1 MRRAIERVV
10 LGVVLA
16 CVCVQVWAADALPSW
31 RDGPSKRAIVA
42 FVEKVTTEDGADFVK
57 PADRIA
63 TFDMDGTLWAEQPQY
78 AQAMFMLD
86 RIRALA
92 PQHPAWATT
101 EPYKSA
107 IAGDAKGLAAAGEAG
122 VAKLMAETHTG
133 MTLDEFDK
141 TVRDWTATAK
151 NPKTGK
157 RYVDMAYQ
165 PMIEL
170 LAYLRAN
177 GFRTYIVSGSGQE
190 FMRPWAEATF
200 GVPPEQTIGSFG
212 ELKYELRGDTPVLI
226 KAPRLLHLDDGAGKP
241 AAIGYFIGRRPI
253 FAFGNSDGDLQML
266 QWTAAGDGPRFA
278 GLVHHTDG
286 TREFAYD
293 RTSHVGKLD
302 KALDEATRRQWT
314 VVDMAKEWNT
324 IYPPPK

>member
-1 MRRAIERVV
+1 MRRAIEGVV

-16 CVCVQVWAADALPSW
+16 CAWAQACAADALPSW
-31 RDGPSKRAIVA
+31 RDGPSRQAIVA
-42 FVEKVTTEDGADFVK
+42 FVQKVTTEGGADFVA
-57 PADRIA
+57 PPDRIA
-63 TFDMDGTLWAEQPQY
+63 TFDMDGTLWAEQPDY
-78 AQAMFMLD
+78 GQAMFMLD

-92 PQHPAWATT
+92 PQHPDWATT

-122 VAKLMAETHTG
+122 LAKLLIETHTG
-133 MTLDEFDK
+133 MTTEDFDR
-141 TVRDWTATAK
+141 TVSEWISTAR

-157 RYVDMAYQ
+157 RYVDMTYQ

-170 LAYLRAN
+170 MDYLRAN

-190 FMRPWAEATF
+190 FMRPWAQATF
-200 GVPPEQTIGSFG
+200 GVPPEQVIGSLG
-212 ELKYELRGDTPVLI
+212 ELKYELRGDTPVLVKGPKLVHI
-226 KAPRLLHLDDGAGKP
+226 DDGPGKP
-241 AAIGYFIGRRPI
+241 ASIAYFIGKRPI

-286 TREFAYD
+286 KREFAYD
-293 RTSHVGKLD
+293 RASHIGKLD

-324 IYPPPK
+324 IYPPAK